1 MPTIKKNQMIIG
13 GAIAVALLFSG
24 CQPQNP
30 PQTPTE
36 TSMVRVEDPS
46 LDNPSTQTEE
56 GVVVGGAMMLPS
68 RPIAVNAADA
78 PNLTSL
84 MSAVQQAGLTE
95 TLNTPG
101 PFTVFAPTNAAF
113 EKLPPG
119 TLSEWLEPTNSA
131 ALQAVLKYHVVPGIY
146 HFSALED
153 GGNGQKL
160 TTLQGEQITINVING
175 IVTLTDSQGNNAS
188 IETPDV
194 AQSNG
199 VVYVIDSVLIPRNQ
213 E

>member
-1 MPTIKKNQMIIG
+1 MSLKKNHLVVG
-13 GAIAVALLFSG
+13 GAIAVALLFSA

-30 PQTPTE
+30 PQPQTE
-36 TSMVRVEDPS
+36 TSMALNEEVAEASPA
-46 LDNPSTQTEE
+46 LAEE

-78 PNLTSL
+78 PNLTTL

-95 TLNTPG
+95 TLNAPG

-113 EKLPPG
+113 EKLPPDTWSG
-119 TLSEWLEPTNSA
+119 LLDPSNSV

-146 HFSALED
+146 HISGLED
-153 GGNGQKL
+153 GQKL
-160 TTLQGEQITINVING
+160 TTVQGEQITVDITDGVM
-175 IVTLTDSQGNNAS
+175 TLTDSQGNNAN

-199 VVYVIDSVLIPRNQ
+199 VVHVIDAVLIPRNQ
-213 E
+213 R